1 MLFISIYMQWIW
13 KSEEKRGREE
23 DLNECAEGC
32 ESKEKVSAVKDM
44 NARVVN
50 RAVGNILKYR
60 E

>member
-1 MLFISIYMQWIW
+1 MQWIW

-23 DLNECAEGC
+23 DLNECVEGC
-32 ESKEKVSAVKDM
+32 ESKKKVSAVKDM

-50 RAVGNILKYR
+50 RAVGDILKYR